1 MHKVILAMVAS
12 ASALMAQATAAQGPA
27 GTAPGP
33 APTPAPSAAPNPAPA
48 TTIVFT
54 EKGANGMSDLPMGVH
69 RIPDS
74 NVVVSGYQGGGGIGM
89 LFGIVGMLVQSSINA
104 GTGTGKVR
112 NVEDDLRFDVRANAI
127 ERTNRI
133 MASDQFRTAFTL
145 TPQPGGSTMEVTP
158 YVVLTFVKRTD
169 DLRPY
174 VVLKTKVTDGTTG
187 DKGKTIKYFCCEGK
201 PEPLTGLTDNNG
213 ARLKQLLTAELD
225 TAVNVMLLDRS
236 QPFPRNDEAKLATNG
251 LLPFIGKPL
260 KWRGFDLGRYKDYN
274 LIEFRG
280 GMFVFSGVNIV
291 EPGALEITPVV
302 KK

>member
-1 MHKVILAMVAS
+1 MKRRIVLAMIAS
-12 ASALMAQATAAQGPA
+12 VSVFAAQAAAAQDKAAAAPA
-27 GTAPGP
+27 P
-33 APTPAPSAAPNPAPA
+33 APTAAPAPAA
-48 TTIVFT
+48 TTIVFS

-89 LFGIVGMLVQSSINA
+89 LFGVVGMLVQSSINA
-104 GTGTGKVR
+104 QTGTGKVR
-112 NVEDDLRFDVRANAI
+112 NVEDDLRFDVRARAIEMTNAI
-127 ERTNRI
+127 
-133 MASDQFRTAFTL
+133 MAGDKFRGAFTL

-158 YVVLTFVKRTD
+158 YVVLTFVKKTD

-174 VVLKTKVTDGTTG
+174 IVLKTKVTDGTTG

-201 PEPLTGLTDNNG
+201 PEPLTGLTENNG
-213 ARLKQLLTAELD
+213 ARLKEVLNAELG
-225 TAVNVMLLDRS
+225 TAINVMLLDRS
-236 QPFPRNDEAKLATNG
+236 QPFPRNDAAKLDTNG
-251 LLPFIGKPL
+251 LLPFLGKPL
-260 KWRGFDLGRYKDYN
+260 KWRGFDLGRYEDYN

-280 GMFVFSGVNIV
+280 GLFVFSGVNIV